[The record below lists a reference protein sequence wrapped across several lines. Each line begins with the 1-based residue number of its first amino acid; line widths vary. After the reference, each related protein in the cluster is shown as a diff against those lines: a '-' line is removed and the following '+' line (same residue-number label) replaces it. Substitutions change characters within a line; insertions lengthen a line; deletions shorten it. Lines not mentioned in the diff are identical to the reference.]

1 MNNNNQT
8 IYYVVDPADE
18 FILYRGNLQDCEQ
31 VLEEQYGGVLI
42 YQESQLT
49 AEMKT
54 SVWYHF

>member
-1 MNNNNQT
+1 MNNNNKT

-18 FILYRGNLQDCEQ
+18 FILYRGSLEDCEE
-31 VLEEQYGGVLI
+31 VLEQQYGGVLI

-54 SVWYHF
+54 SVWYYF